1 MFYIIKLK
9 YKHFLKNAVVEI
21 NIRHLTFKNFVAPFY
36 GWGWTASKLQ
46 SPYEDTGYFLPLGEW
61 LKKSF
66 SILGKIW

>member
-36 GWGWTASKLQ
+36 GWG
-46 SPYEDTGYFLPLGEW
+46 
-61 LKKSF
+61 
-66 SILGKIW
+66 